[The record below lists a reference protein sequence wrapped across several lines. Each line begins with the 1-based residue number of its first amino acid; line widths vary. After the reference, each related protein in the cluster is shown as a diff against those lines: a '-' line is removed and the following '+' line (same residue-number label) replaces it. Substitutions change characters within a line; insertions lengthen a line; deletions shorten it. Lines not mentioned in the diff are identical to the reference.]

1 MKLFLILIATMAWT
15 DAVMADTKK
24 VVGKLGLV
32 KGEVL
37 LNQKT
42 IKSGTPVTEGS
53 VVEVKEGQATL
64 LLGKG
69 SVIHLAS
76 NSKMLVN
83 EYGVS
88 ATGSEKGSLELKFGR
103 TRALILNQTGDQ
115 KDIRIK
121 ARAATM
127 GVRGTQ
133 IFMDVP
139 AKADA
144 PIVMATLEGKASVD
158 LPGSAAPRMIN
169 QGEGISTS
177 GAAPSGSSGGSSG
190 GASGGT
196 SGGSTASSNSS
207 GNGTANNSTTNSS
220 SAAASNS
227 ANSASNSGTQSLAPA
242 AMEQV
247 QTQIQ
252 SDGMA
257 PAAPI
262 QTLQQA
268 SAAAGQPPPP
278 PANTG
283 GFLSDRA
290 NPILNPIPPTAA
302 SNDTVYQTNLL
313 TPIFYPSSTG
323 GAP

>member
-1 MKLFLILIATMAWT
+1 
-15 DAVMADTKK
+15 
-24 VVGKLGLV
+24 
-32 KGEVL
+32 
-37 LNQKT
+37 
-42 IKSGTPVTEGS
+42 
-53 VVEVKEGQATL
+53 VKEGQATL

-88 ATGSEKGSLELKFGR
+88 ATGSEKGALELKFGR

-190 GASGGT
+190 GASGGAGP
-196 SGGSTASSNSS
+196 SSNNGGNTTASS
-207 GNGTANNSTTNSS
+207 G
-220 SAAASNS
+220 SNT
-227 ANSASNSGTQSLAPA
+227 NSASNSGTQSLAPA

-247 QTQIQ
+247 QTQIK

-257 PAAPI
+257 PAPI

-302 SNDTVYQTNLL
+302 SNDTIYKTNLL

>member
-1 MKLFLILIATMAWT
+1 MKLLLILMATTVWSDGAN
-15 DAVMADTKK
+15 ADSKK

-37 LNQKT
+37 LNQKL
-42 IKSGTPVTEGS
+42 IKSGIAVTEGS

-88 ATGSEKGSLELKFGR
+88 ATGSEKGALELKFGR

-139 AKADA
+139 AKSDA

-177 GAAPSGSSGGSSG
+177 GAAPSGPSGGSSG
-190 GASGGT
+190 AASGGA
-196 SGGSTASSNSS
+196 TASSSS
-207 GNGTANNSTTNSS
+207 GGNATTSTSGTG
-220 SAAASNS
+220 AASNS
-227 ANSASNSGTQSLAPA
+227 ANSAASTQSLAPA

-252 SDGMA
+252 TDGMA
-257 PAAPI
+257 PAPI

-278 PANTG
+278 PPNTG

-302 SNDTVYQTNLL
+302 SNDTVYQTNLM